1 MPSSKPKTA
10 AHAISADRK
19 SEIEALCRNVFGALP
34 NRVAFPGGKHRSTF
48 IANIG
53 EHNYAVAKREDE
65 RAAALEGI
73 VMKSLS
79 KTGLV
84 PALIAVRGQW
94 IVQECL
100 PGTRIPV
107 VLDQIEDIGEREL
120 LIDQTI
126 NSLAILHHHAI
137 EDRLQ
142 YRVGRIDAKE
152 DWSSGHLSR
161 PARISEVLGIAPPVF
176 DPSPLAKRFRNDH
189 RDFIKGDARPGN
201 ALAGEYGVA
210 WIDWDGC
217 GTRNALDDLVFI
229 LADEWTALHPD
240 AEARLLQKYLPAYS
254 QGRSSDEAF
263 AYVMAYGVFHM
274 CARIRRAIRYRQRD
288 GKWWSR
294 EMCLLGDKIGVTKSE
309 VGRMCERAQRW
320 AGEVPEIAP
329 LAPWFDQ
336 VMARLRIDPPAY
348 EPAQPSRGGSLLA
361 AAG

>member
-1 MPSSKPKTA
+1 MPTRPTKSA
-10 AHAISADRK
+10 RDAIGVDRK
-19 SEIEALCRNVFGALP
+19 TEVETLCKRVFGTVP

-53 EHNYAVAKREDE
+53 DANYALAKREDAK
-65 RAAALEGI
+65 AAAVEGI

-84 PALIAVRGQW
+84 PQLIAVSGPW

-100 PGTRIPV
+100 PGIRVPV
-107 VLDQIEDIGEREL
+107 ALDELPNMADREAL
-120 LIDQTI
+120 MDQTI
-126 NSLAILHHHAI
+126 GTLAALHHHAI

-142 YRVGRIDAKE
+142 YRVGKLDADE
-152 DWSSGHLSR
+152 DWSSGHLDR
-161 PARISEVLGIAPPVF
+161 PHRISQVLGIAVPVL
-176 DPSPLAKRFRNDH
+176 DLAPLTKRFRNDH

-201 ALAGEYGVA
+201 ALVGEYGVA

-229 LADEWTALHPD
+229 LADEWTALD
-240 AEARLLQKYLPAYS
+240 LKAETRLLEKYLPAFS
-254 QGRSSDEAF
+254 GGRATDDAF

-274 CARIRRAIRYRQRD
+274 SARIRRAIKYRQRD

-294 EMCLLGDKIGVTKSE
+294 EMCLMGDKIGVTKSE

-320 AGEVPEIAP
+320 AGEVHELRP
-329 LAPWFDQ
+329 LVPWFDS
-336 VMARLRIDPPAY
+336 VMTRLRI
-348 EPAQPSRGGSLLA
+348 EPSDFAIDSTAEPGSLLKA
-361 AAG
+361 TG

>member
-1 MPSSKPKTA
+1 MPSAKPKTA
-10 AHAISADRK
+10 AQAISTDRK
-19 SEIEALCRNVFGALP
+19 AEIESLCRGVFGTVP
-34 NRVAFPGGKHRSTF
+34 SKVAFPGGKHRSTF
-48 IANIG
+48 IANVG
-53 EHNYAVAKREDE
+53 EHNYAIAKRGDE
-65 RAAALEGI
+65 RSASLEGI

-84 PALIAVRGQW
+84 PKLIAVRGQW

-100 PGTRIPV
+100 AGSRIPV
-107 VLDQIEDIGEREL
+107 VLDQIEEMREREI

-142 YRVGRIDAKE
+142 YRVGKLDAKE
-152 DWSSGHLSR
+152 DWSSGHLDR
-161 PARISEVLGIAPPVF
+161 PDRISEVLGIAPPVF

-201 ALAGEYGVA
+201 ALAGDYGVA

-229 LADEWTALHPD
+229 LADEWTCLHPGV
-240 AEARLLQKYLPAYS
+240 ESRLLQKYLPAFS
-254 QGRSSDEAF
+254 QGRSSDDAH
-263 AYVMAYGVFHM
+263 AYVMSYGVFHM
-274 CARIRRAIRYRQRD
+274 CSRIRRAIRYRQRD

-294 EMCLLGDKIGVTKSE
+294 ETCLLGDKIGVTKSE

-320 AGEVPEIAP
+320 ADEVSELAP

-336 VMARLRIDPPAY
+336 VMARLKIEPPIY
-348 EPAQPSRGGSLLA
+348 ENEQIRRSGSLLA
-361 AAG
+361 EAG